1 MKKVEFINYPKCTTC
16 IKARKW
22 LEENNI
28 DFNNRDIVKENPT
41 EEEIKKYLNISKK
54 EIKRFFNTSGIIYRE
69 MNLKDKLANM
79 TIEEQIKLLASNGK
93 IVKRPLLVSEKEV
106 LIGFKQEEWEEFFK
120 KIKK

>member
-1 MKKVEFINYPKCTTC
+1 MKKLEFINYPKCTTC

-22 LEENNI
+22 LEENDI
-28 DFNNRDIVKENPT
+28 EFDNRDIVKENPT
-41 EEEIKKYLNISKK
+41 EEEIKKYLRISKK

-69 MNLKDKLANM
+69 MNLKDKLPNM
-79 TIEEQIKLLASNGK
+79 SMEEQIKLLASNGK

-120 KIKK
+120 KTKK